1 MGASGKNDPKLSF
14 DTTFYFG
21 LLAINDK
28 GYAENS
34 RLTNS
39 TFLKKIRG
47 KKLNTQRYTS
57 KVQDKRNLSKKPGQ
71 ISKLGVPGRS
81 FKIYKFEVTQSTG

>member
-1 MGASGKNDPKLSF
+1 MKTQHNFNLHTLWGPVEKNDPKLSF

-39 TFLKKIRG
+39 TFLKKLEE
-47 KKLNTQRYTS
+47 KN
-57 KVQDKRNLSKKPGQ
+57 
-71 ISKLGVPGRS
+71 
-81 FKIYKFEVTQSTG
+81 